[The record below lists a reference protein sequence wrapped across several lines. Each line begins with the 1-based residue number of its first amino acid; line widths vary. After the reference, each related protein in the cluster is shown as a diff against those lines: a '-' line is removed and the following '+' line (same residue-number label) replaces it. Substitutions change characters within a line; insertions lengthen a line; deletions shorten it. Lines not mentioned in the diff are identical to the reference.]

1 MMSCPERGP
10 ALHAYADGEL
20 DALGTAAL
28 EAHLRD
34 CAGCRAEL
42 DDIEAV
48 RTALRAPEARVRAPE
63 ALRMRIEALADVR
76 PAAPPQRWNWPSFAG
91 GGAIGALAASIAL
104 MLALPQLASPTLTGQ
119 LTDELPGELVASHV
133 RSLQASHLV
142 DIPTSDRHV
151 VKPWFNGRIDFAPP
165 VPELAPQGFPL
176 VGGRLDVIGGRTV
189 AAIVYKR
196 RLHTINLFVRPAGGS
211 SSQTALTRDSYS
223 LVHWTANG
231 LDFWAVSDVGAA
243 DLGEFEKSFR
253 AASAKL

>member
-34 CAGCRAEL
+34 CAGCRSEL

-48 RTALRAPEARVRAPE
+48 RAAMRAPEARLRAPE
-63 ALRMRIEALADVR
+63 ALRLRIEALADMPR
-76 PAAPPQRWNWPSFAG
+76 AAKPAPRWNWPSFAG

-104 MLALPQLASPTLTGQ
+104 TLALPQLTSPT
-119 LTDELPGELVASHV
+119 LTDELPAELVASHV

-211 SSQTALTRDSYS
+211 STQTAFTRDSYS
-223 LVHWTANG
+223 LVHWTTSG

-243 DLGEFEKSFR
+243 DLGEFEKAFR
-253 AASAKL
+253 AASG

>member
-20 DALGTAAL
+20 DALGTATL
-28 EAHLRD
+28 ESHLRD
-34 CAGCRAEL
+34 CPGCRAEL

-48 RTALRAPEARVRAPE
+48 RAAMRAPDARLRAPD
-63 ALRMRIEALADVR
+63 ALRRRIEALADAELVG
-76 PAAPPQRWNWPSFAG
+76 APPQRWNWPSFAG
-91 GGAIGALAASIAL
+91 GGALGALAASIAL
-104 MLALPQLASPTLTGQ
+104 MLALPQFTAPSLPE
-119 LTDELPGELVASHV
+119 ELPGELVASHV
-133 RSLQASHLV
+133 RSLQVSHLV

-165 VPELAPQGFPL
+165 VPELKPQGFPL

-196 RLHTINLFVRPAGGS
+196 RLHTINLFVRPAGANAT
-211 SSQTALTRDSYS
+211 QTSVSRDSFS

-231 LDFWAVSDVGAA
+231 LDFWAVSDVGA
-243 DLGEFEKSFR
+243 GELEEFARDFR
-253 AASAKL
+253 AASKV